1 LARTYASNASMT
13 NRRAER
19 AGIDALE
26 ARTLAAA
33 VLQRIERDRAYAD
46 VALDAVLR
54 TSRLDT
60 RDRALATR
68 LVYGTLAWQGR
79 LDWHLAALA
88 RREPAALDPPL
99 RTVLRLGLYQIL
111 FLDRI
116 PAHAAVATSVDLA
129 KRLAPAGAGLVNAV
143 LRRAVRE
150 RTALPLPDPVT
161 APVRHLAVAFSHPE
175 WLVAHWRER
184 FGDADLRALLAADN
198 QAAPTVLR
206 ARRSGRDALI
216 ARLSAAGVGAE
227 PCRFAPDA
235 VRVSAAAPHALAGY
249 AAGAFSVQ
257 SEASQLV
264 VLLLDPQPGMRVLDA
279 CAAPGGKVTYIA
291 DLMGDRGLIVALDRR
306 RRGAQVIA
314 RAARRLT
321 LGAIATTVAD
331 ARCASRVLRDVL
343 FDRILVD
350 APCSGLGTLR
360 AHPEVRWTRTP
371 TDLVRLAALQR
382 DILEGVTPL
391 LRPGGVLVYATCTI
405 GDEENEGVVRAW
417 LAGHSD
423 LATEDAAQHLPRPAA
438 GLLDRWGAL
447 RTLPHRDGLDGFY
460 AVRVRRLA

>member
-1 LARTYASNASMT
+1 MT
-13 NRRAER
+13 DRRAER
-19 AGIDALE
+19 TGTEALE
-26 ARTLAAA
+26 ARALAAA
-33 VLQRIERDRAYAD
+33 VLQRIEHDRAYAD
-46 VALDAVLR
+46 VALDAALR
-54 TSRLDT
+54 TSRLDG

-79 LDWHLAALA
+79 LDWHLAALT

-99 RTVLRLGLYQIL
+99 RIALRLGLYQIL

-150 RTALPLPDPVT
+150 RAALPLPDPVA

-175 WLVAHWRER
+175 WLVARWREHLD
-184 FGDADLRALLAADN
+184 DADLRALLAANN

-206 ARRSGRDALI
+206 ARLGGRDALI

-227 PCRFAPDA
+227 ACRFAPEA

-264 VLLLDPQPGMRVLDA
+264 VLLLDPRPGMRVLDA
-279 CAAPGGKVTYIA
+279 CAAPGGKASYIA
-291 DLMGDRGLIVALDRR
+291 EIMGDRGLVVALDQR
-306 RRGAQVIA
+306 RRGAHAVA
-314 RAARRLT
+314 RTARRLR
-321 LGAIATTVAD
+321 LGVVAAVVAD
-331 ARCASRVLRDVL
+331 ARCAPRVLRDGL

-371 TDLVRLAALQR
+371 ADIVRLAALQR
-382 DILEGVTPL
+382 EILEGVTPL
-391 LRPGGVLVYATCTI
+391 LSPGGVLVYATCTI
-405 GDEENEGVVRAW
+405 ADEENEDVVRAW
-417 LAGHSD
+417 LASHRD
-423 LATEDAAQHLPRPAA
+423 LRTEDAAQHLPAPAV
-438 GLLDRWGAL
+438 GLVDASGAL

-460 AVRVRRLA
+460 AVCVRRVA